1 MDFMKLFWYKI
12 LRTTTK
18 NKLNRHLKMI
28 YFPFVLKSSLNS
40 TTKTKKVKIVN
51 KTNNK
56 HQQEENNKKK

>member
-1 MDFMKLFWYKI
+1 
-12 LRTTTK
+12 
-18 NKLNRHLKMI
+18 MI
-28 YFPFVLKSSLNS
+28 YFSFVLKSSLNS

>member
-1 MDFMKLFWYKI
+1 
-12 LRTTTK
+12 
-18 NKLNRHLKMI
+18 MI

-56 HQQEENNKKK
+56 HQQEENNIKKINVDLNSSLTTKLVV

>member
-1 MDFMKLFWYKI
+1 
-12 LRTTTK
+12 
-18 NKLNRHLKMI
+18 MI

>member
-18 NKLNRHLKMI
+18 NKLNRHLRMI
-28 YFPFVLKSSLNS
+28 YFSFVLKSSLNS